1 MEDTKRHNWIM
12 FSNLFLHIDV
22 ELADTL
28 KGQLLLLDQDSDRFT
43 HEFLCDLQ
51 HISGHGGRQQDNLR
65 RQTWEDLLKSAHMQA
80 LYRSRLKQF

>member
-1 MEDTKRHNWIM
+1 M
-12 FSNLFLHIDV
+12 FSHLFLHIDV

-51 HISGHGGRQQDNLR
+51 NVSGHGGRQQDNLR
-65 RQTWEDLLKSAHMQA
+65 GQTSEDLLKSAHTRA
-80 LYRSRLKQF
+80 IYRSQLKQF